1 MRIFDCNI
9 PGLLLKCCVFVH
21 VCEHV
26 GERNSYV
33 TLWLHTPTAP
43 VDVID
48 PDSDPLVV
56 PQPVVDPETG
66 DDGIS
71 DTSATVMFTLPA
83 EIEENG
89 PVDR

>member
-1 MRIFDCNI
+1 MYTTEEQ
-9 PGLLLKCCVFVH
+9 CVF
-21 VCEHV
+21 
-26 GERNSYV
+26 
-33 TLWLHTPTAP
+33 LWFHTPTAP

-48 PDSDPLVV
+48 PVRDPLVV

-71 DTSATVMFTLPA
+71 YTSAIVMFTLPA
-83 EIEENG
+83 EIEKNG

>member
-1 MRIFDCNI
+1 MLPSD
-9 PGLLLKCCVFVH
+9 
-21 VCEHV
+21 
-26 GERNSYV
+26 SA
-33 TLWLHTPTAP
+33 PTAP

-48 PDSDPLVV
+48 PVTDPLVV
-56 PQPVVDPETG
+56 PQPVVDRETG

>member
-1 MRIFDCNI
+1 MLPF
-9 PGLLLKCCVFVH
+9 G
-21 VCEHV
+21 
-26 GERNSYV
+26 SA
-33 TLWLHTPTAP
+33 PTAP

-48 PDSDPLVV
+48 PEDDPLVV

>member
-1 MRIFDCNI
+1 MYGRGRKIVAAMFPC
-9 PGLLLKCCVFVH
+9 F
-21 VCEHV
+21 
-26 GERNSYV
+26 S
-33 TLWLHTPTAP
+33 TSTAP
-43 VDVID
+43 VDAID
-48 PDSDPLVV
+48 PVTDPLVV

-66 DDGIS
+66 DDGVT